1 MVIEPRKLWPQGVAR
16 KGKIAGSGV
25 GRAVAF
31 ADDAGWS
38 EELLALQRTGYG
50 SVPPAL
56 MAGAVEVLRRWAK
69 VWSVRPVAVV
79 AAPAY
84 SVEMAANRALAAH
97 VAGVGKLPLLDL
109 FSWSG
114 PQVPT
119 DTSSAPVVAHL
130 EQAIR
135 LDTSIAVP
143 TGPVLLCAT
152 TMRTGWALTVGG
164 ALLYEAGCASTMPLV
179 IHRLP

>member
-1 MVIEPRKLWPQGVAR
+1 
-16 KGKIAGSGV
+16 
-25 GRAVAF
+25 
-31 ADDAGWS
+31 
-38 EELLALQRTGYG
+38 
-50 SVPPAL
+50 
-56 MAGAVEVLRRWAK
+56 
-69 VWSVRPVAVV
+69 
-79 AAPAY
+79 
-84 SVEMAANRALAAH
+84 
-97 VAGVGKLPLLDL
+97 
-109 FSWSG
+109 
-114 PQVPT
+114 VPT